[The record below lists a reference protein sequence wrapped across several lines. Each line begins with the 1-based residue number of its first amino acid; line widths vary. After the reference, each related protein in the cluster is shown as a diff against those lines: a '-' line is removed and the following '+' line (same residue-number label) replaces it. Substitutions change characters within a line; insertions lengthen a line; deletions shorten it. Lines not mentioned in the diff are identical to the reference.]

1 MEEKFS
7 TLVNLLWEACIQN
20 LNTILSEEEAD
31 KFTNNDYYYLLV
43 IQSLQRPNFSQ
54 IAEKLSVTKPA
65 VSAIIRKLIKLD
77 LVTKIQSSED
87 KRIYYVE
94 LTTKGR
100 CILQGDNA
108 IYKWVADNIIEI
120 AENETEQQIVKRII
134 FELVERLENKTYENH
149 GSK

>member
-20 LNTILSEEEAD
+20 LNATLTDEQAN

-54 IAEKLSVTKPA
+54 IAERLSVTKPA
-65 VSAIIRKLIKLD
+65 VSAIIRKLISME
-77 LVTKIQSSED
+77 LVSKIQSVED

-94 LTTKGR
+94 VTTKGGR
-100 CILQGDNA
+100 ILQGDNA
-108 IYKWVADNIIEI
+108 IYKWVTDSIVDI
-120 AENETEQQIVKRII
+120 AANQTELQIVERII
-134 FELVERLENKTYENH
+134 LELVKRLENKN
-149 GSK
+149 K